1 MRCRFLQGQMPCL
14 LSALGVRRL
23 WFGVAAKSAIRVWSP
38 EHDTIADVPSFALRT
53 FMSSQCAVM
62 AAVCRALSGELS
74 LALSQLTNPA
84 CGRLPLFGHGT
95 GGYFLKYR
103 VIKMPILNPLPNRY
117 HPLNSG
123 VTDSAPMV
131 IDTQANPQDIL
142 ESAVQRI
149 RACSDLLE
157 TLHCMCFRHGDVQD
171 IPHIT
176 HALYLLAQDGNDLLQ
191 VAQQQMLDWKAPV

>member
-1 MRCRFLQGQMPCL
+1 
-14 LSALGVRRL
+14 
-23 WFGVAAKSAIRVWSP
+23 
-38 EHDTIADVPSFALRT
+38 
-53 FMSSQCAVM
+53 
-62 AAVCRALSGELS
+62 
-74 LALSQLTNPA
+74 
-84 CGRLPLFGHGT
+84 
-95 GGYFLKYR
+95 
-103 VIKMPILNPLPNRY
+103 MPILNPLPNRY

-131 IDTQANPQDIL
+131 IDTLANPQDIL

-191 VAQQQMLDWKAPV
+191 VAQRQMLDWKAPV